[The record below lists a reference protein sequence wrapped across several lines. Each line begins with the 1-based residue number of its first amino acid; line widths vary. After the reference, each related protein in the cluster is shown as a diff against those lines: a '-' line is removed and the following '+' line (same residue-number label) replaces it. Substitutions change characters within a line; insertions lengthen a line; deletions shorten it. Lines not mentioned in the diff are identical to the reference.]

1 MLANPGTLGSSLQV
15 FFEALIHFLFSR
27 TFFNNYKGRLKGGDV
42 KYILLMTKEE
52 IKDFKKFLHEK
63 NIFLMF
69 TQNYRNYRLTIN
81 PPTWEAY
88 LENARV
94 ENVIPQAFVYPK
106 SIYDKDFWLAMHEEW
121 QKRISAKRAVYRE
134 ATQLEYLDLEIIDV
148 KSRTSCLGLP
158 KNTCSLSLRGGK
170 RFTLNMDDSKRVAK
184 KLSTHMLLTR
194 SRQTA
199 DVVLMFNRQKGI
211 EVKFRPGTAS
221 LQFNNTELASR
232 LMELLDLDASQ
243 DYFLLNI
250 EQLSE
255 TKDYLL
261 FTIKKKEKE

>member
-1 MLANPGTLGSSLQV
+1 
-15 FFEALIHFLFSR
+15 
-27 TFFNNYKGRLKGGDV
+27 
-42 KYILLMTKEE
+42 MTKEE

-88 LENARV
+88 LEKARA

-148 KSRTSCLGLP
+148 HSRSSCLGLP

-170 RFTLNMDDSKRVAK
+170 RFTLN
-184 KLSTHMLLTR
+184 
-194 SRQTA
+194 
-199 DVVLMFNRQKGI
+199 
-211 EVKFRPGTAS
+211 KFRPGTTS

-261 FTIKKKEKE
+261 FTIKK

>member
-1 MLANPGTLGSSLQV
+1 
-15 FFEALIHFLFSR
+15 
-27 TFFNNYKGRLKGGDV
+27 
-42 KYILLMTKEE
+42 MTKEE

-148 KSRTSCLGLP
+148 EYGGLKKGGQETFDSHAAHP
-158 KNTCSLSLRGGK
+158 KPTDCRCG
-170 RFTLNMDDSKRVAK
+170 
-184 KLSTHMLLTR
+184 
-194 SRQTA
+194 A
-199 DVVLMFNRQKGI
+199 DVQSSERHRG
-211 EVKFRPGTAS
+211 EVQTWHY
-221 LQFNNTELASR
+221 QFTV
-232 LMELLDLDASQ
+232 
-243 DYFLLNI
+243 
-250 EQLSE
+250 
-255 TKDYLL
+255 
-261 FTIKKKEKE
+261 